1 MIFQTMKKNKEK
13 KPYHKAT
20 YIFAVL
26 LFVLAAVA
34 FVHWMLRPR
43 PAHLG
48 VAVVLLFCGWRV
60 YRQSPL
66 EVYEKDPKKADKSV
80 RGYML
85 GLLPL
90 LWMVVVVLSP
100 LELAFPTHMPW
111 EYKWEVKAMKE
122 TAPDRYYY
130 FPDEIP
136 KGAKSIVWKQY
147 PGYLQGKAF
156 KYLMF
161 CAGDA
166 YIQAELE
173 KYEDDVV
180 PAVYDAENKA
190 WDVSVY
196 PLHQEIAPERLDKVE
211 IYLLYRAE
219 NPEEYPAAMGLL
231 VDREQ
236 GMICYFFE

>member
-1 MIFQTMKKNKEK
+1 MKKTQKVK
-13 KPYHKAT
+13 RQYHKPI
-20 YIFAVL
+20 YVFSVI

-34 FVHWMLRPR
+34 LVHWAIRPR

-66 EVYEKDPKKADKSV
+66 EVYESNPKKADKSV

-90 LWMVVVVLSP
+90 LWMTIVFLSP
-100 LELAFPTHMPW
+100 LELALPTHMPW

-122 TAPDRYYY
+122 DAPNRYYY

-136 KGAKSIVWKQY
+136 KGAKNIVWKQY

-173 KYEDDVV
+173 KYEDDVA

-196 PLHQEIAPERLDKVE
+196 PLHQEIAPERVDDIE
-211 IYLLYRAE
+211 IYLLYKAD
-219 NPEEYPAAMGLL
+219 NPEEYPAAYGLM
-231 VDREQ
+231 VDREK
-236 GMICYFFE
+236 GMICYFYE